1 MMQFF
6 DTNVLIY
13 GFVKNVDDKHQQQTS
28 INLIEN
34 ALSSDGFVISD
45 IVLYE
50 FAFVAKK
57 LEEKKENIDNFLK
70 FLSTF
75 SRHSNSMIANRT
87 LELLNKSGLY
97 KSSFDINHLAFC
109 EFYELELITFD
120 KGFKSLSKYSD
131 TKIRLL

>member
-34 ALSSDGFVISD
+34 ALSNDGFVISD

-50 FAFVAKK
+50 FAFVANK
-57 LEEKKENIDNFLK
+57 LEEKKENIDSYLK

-75 SRHSNSMIANRT
+75 SKQSNSMIANRT

>member
-1 MMQFF
+1 MQFF

-13 GFVKNVDDKHQQQTS
+13 GFVKNVDDKHKQQTS

-34 ALSSDGFVISD
+34 ALSSNSFVVSE

-50 FAFVAKK
+50 FAFVANK
-57 LEEKKENIDNFLK
+57 LEEKKENIDSYLK

-75 SRHSNSMIANRT
+75 SKQSNSMIANRT

-120 KGFKSLSKYSD
+120 KGFKSLAKYSD

>member
-13 GFVKNVDDKHQQQTS
+13 GFVKNVDDKHKQQTS

-34 ALSSDGFVISD
+34 ALSSNSFVVSE

-50 FAFVAKK
+50 FAFVANK
-57 LEEKKENIDNFLK
+57 LEEKKENIDSYLK

-75 SRHSNSMIANRT
+75 SKQSNSMIANRT

-120 KGFKSLSKYSD
+120 KGFKSLAKYSD

>member
-1 MMQFF
+1 MQFF

-28 INLIEN
+28 INLIED
-34 ALSSDGFVISD
+34 ALSSNSFVISD

-50 FAFVAKK
+50 FAFVANK
-57 LEEKKENIDNFLK
+57 LEEKKENIDSFLK

-75 SRHSNSMIANRT
+75 SKQSNSMIANRT
-87 LELLNKSGLY
+87 LELLNESRLH

-109 EFYELELITFD
+109 EFYELELVTFD

>member
-34 ALSSDGFVISD
+34 ALSSDSFVISD

-120 KGFKSLSKYSD
+120 KGFKNLSKYSD

>member
-34 ALSSDGFVISD
+34 ALSSDSFVISD

-109 EFYELELITFD
+109 EFYELELVTFD

>member
-34 ALSSDGFVISD
+34 ALSSDSFVISD

-120 KGFKSLSKYSD
+120 KGFKKFYTVCGVEFEIL
-131 TKIRLL
+131 

>member
-1 MMQFF
+1 MQFF

-34 ALSSDGFVISD
+34 ALSSDSFVISD

>member
-34 ALSSDGFVISD
+34 ALSSDSFVVSD

-50 FAFVAKK
+50 FAFVANK

-75 SRHSNSMIANRT
+75 SKQSNSMIANRT
-87 LELLNKSGLY
+87 LELLNESSLY
-97 KSSFDINHLAFC
+97 KSSFDISHLAFC

-120 KGFKSLSKYSD
+120 KGFKNLSKYSD

>member
-34 ALSSDGFVISD
+34 ALSSDSFVISD

>member
-34 ALSSDGFVISD
+34 ALSSDSFVISD

-75 SRHSNSMIANRT
+75 SKQSNSMIANRT
-87 LELLNKSGLY
+87 LELLNESSLY

-109 EFYELELITFD
+109 EFYELELVTFD

>member
-34 ALSSDGFVISD
+34 ALSSDSFVVSD

-50 FAFVAKK
+50 FAFVANK

-120 KGFKSLSKYSD
+120 KGFKNLSKYSD

>member
-1 MMQFF
+1 MQFF

-34 ALSSDGFVISD
+34 ALSSDSFVVSD

-50 FAFVAKK
+50 FAFVANK

>member
-1 MMQFF
+1 MQFF

-34 ALSSDGFVISD
+34 ALSSDSFVISD

-120 KGFKSLSKYSD
+120 KGFKNLSKYSD

>member
-34 ALSSDGFVISD
+34 ALSSDSFVVSD

-50 FAFVAKK
+50 FAFVANK